1 MIKILMIFN
10 ELKKQLINNKV
21 KINLYIMIIKNFK
34 KTIFKNVTLKSLIM
48 KLILFFKIKVKK
60 IYLLM

>member
-21 KINLYIMIIKNFK
+21 KINLYIMIIKNF
-34 KTIFKNVTLKSLIM
+34 
-48 KLILFFKIKVKK
+48 
-60 IYLLM
+60 

>member
-60 IYLLM
+60 IYLKM